1 MTMTLADLLRF
12 AHPARSKG
20 IKAES
25 ENTTTR
31 SIDGIRLKPAQGTV
45 ELHAVGLSLAR
56 LCQRDCQPLPTPS
69 SPCAC
74 FGPVDLGATS
84 AYLSK
89 NELTAAAVAPLAG
102 FSELKVLSLAD
113 NKIERVPDCLRALGK
128 LKRLSVA
135 RNPVMGRP
143 YALEQ
148 ILAFVPSL
156 RELNGRHI
164 SEAEARRGRAVYRI
178 HVVLR
183 NLVYLLG
190 LVQKEEPG
198 AAWVEALKSVERVL
212 VGGVSTSAA
221 QAVSQLA
228 DEYFLLDSDPDQ
240 EERGSVTSN
249 HGLAVEANAIW
260 VDSIAFSMSDND
272 QGDEGIES
280 LLLEV
285 TQSLVSL
292 EALCREEASRAE
304 EVDAQAMAI
313 WRAVFGFR
321 DLVVARQRAEAAAA
335 AEAVDQTAPENENDN
350 EGAVDR
356 LEKERDALAE
366 MVGLR
371 EREAGLLRAQRDEA
385 LEACAGLRS
394 KVEDLE
400 KGLATA
406 GVQREGYRRQT
417 EEAAKKDEI
426 GRSQQH
432 AVIEMLSEQLEA
444 SKRRA
449 AAVAARNE
457 ELVIE
462 LDAALRA
469 RSAAMEAQTS
479 AESSAA
485 EARSS
490 GKEALRQQKASFE
503 SVLRELHAELEA
515 LRSEP
520 RVPVNIEVVTPDV
533 TRAIDERDGRI
544 ASLTEKLA
552 AYERDQWQEATARS
566 YREEKARER
575 VSIAAAFCF
584 RGWMGYTRR
593 RRATTRLEASLSSI
607 GAGAGRASAV
617 HALTSWRAHTRTRR
631 VAAALA
637 AVRQT
642 QASSETMRR
651 VFRGW
656 SELAAQRK
664 RVDAFVGRRSSRTVR
679 RALVGLAG
687 YAFHRQES
695 IRSAERAVALRSQTA
710 TLADAFRS
718 WHDGAVASR
727 RHREEATASCVA
739 FLFAAWIRATREM
752 KQQRALELA
761 ADRHSTKRLQRSALQ
776 ALGAHAA
783 GVYCRRSTVDALELG
798 RRRDLMLDALD
809 GWRDC
814 LKAGR
819 ADRAR
824 QRAHARDTMRATIA
838 AWRSHAFV
846 STKARIVGLQV
857 VAILARTTTEQRTS
871 DLKQRLH
878 EASEAFE
885 RTESLALSMAASFDA
900 LQRRLSEADREHRRA
915 VYTMAEKHSRLA
927 RAHRTTKRLL
937 NNALHEARE
946 LEAARAEQAAAAAS
960 SAQARAAAELALDRS
975 LDENRHLSLRLRAS
989 DAVKSSAQTRATK
1002 EAAKNAAKAVR
1013 RSDAWSLGAA
1023 WPV

>member
-1 MTMTLADLLRF
+1 MTLADLLRF

-25 ENTTTR
+25 ENTATR
-31 SIDGIRLKPAQGTV
+31 SIDGIRLKSAQGTV
-45 ELHAVGLSLAR
+45 EIHAVGLGLHL
-56 LCQRDCQPLPTPS
+56 LCDCPLPTPS
-69 SPCAC
+69 SPCSC
-74 FGPVDLGATS
+74 FGHVDLGATS

-89 NELTAAAVAPLAG
+89 NELTAAAVDPLAG

-113 NKIERVPDCLRALGK
+113 NQIERVPDCLRAMGK

-148 ILAFVPSL
+148 VLAFVPSL
-156 RELNGRHI
+156 RELNGRRI
-164 SEAEARRGRAVYRI
+164 SEAEARRGRAVYRS

-198 AAWVEALKSVERVL
+198 AAWVDALESVERVL
-212 VGGVSTSAA
+212 VGGASAA
-221 QAVSQLA
+221 QAATQLA

-240 EERGSVTSN
+240 EERGSITSN

-260 VDSIAFSMSDND
+260 VDSFAFSMSDND
-272 QGDEGIES
+272 QGDEGFES
-280 LLLEV
+280 MLLEV

-292 EALCREEASRAE
+292 EALCREEEAWAE
-304 EVDAQAMAI
+304 DVDAQAQAI

-335 AEAVDQTAPENENDN
+335 AAAAAEAVDQAAPENESEN
-350 EGAVDR
+350 EGAADR

-394 KVEDLE
+394 KVQDLE
-400 KGLATA
+400 KGLAIA
-406 GVQREGYRRQT
+406 GVQREGYRRQV

-444 SKRRA
+444 SKRQA

-457 ELVIE
+457 ELVGE

-479 AESSAA
+479 AESSAV

-490 GKEALRQQKASFE
+490 GEEALRQQKASFE
-503 SVLRELHAELEA
+503 SVLRELRAELDA

-520 RVPVNIEVVTPDV
+520 RVPVNIEVVNPDV
-533 TRAIDERDGRI
+533 TRVIDERDGRI
-544 ASLTEKLA
+544 ASLAETLA

-584 RGWMGYTRR
+584 RGWMGYMRR

-607 GAGAGRASAV
+607 AAGAGRASAV

-687 YAFHRQES
+687 YAFHRRDS
-695 IRSAERAVALRSQTA
+695 LRSAERAVALRSQMT

-727 RHREEATASCVA
+727 RQREEATASRVA
-739 FLFAAWIRATREM
+739 LLFAAWIRATREM
-752 KQQRALELA
+752 KQQRALEHA
-761 ADRHSTKRLQRSALQ
+761 ADRHSTERLQRAALQ

-783 GVYCRRSTVDALELG
+783 GVGRRRSTVDALELG
-798 RRRDLMLDALD
+798 RSRDLLLDALH

-857 VAILARTTTEQRTS
+857 VAILAGTTIERRTS
-871 DLKQRLH
+871 ELKQRLH

-885 RTESLALSMAASFDA
+885 RTESLALSMAASLDA

-915 VYTMAEKHSRLA
+915 VHTMAEKHARLA
-927 RAHRTTKRLL
+927 RAHRTTKRQL

-946 LEAARAEQAAAAAS
+946 LEAARVEQAAAAAS

-975 LDENRHLSLRLRAS
+975 LEENRHLSLRLRAS

-1002 EAAKNAAKAVR
+1002 EAAKNAANAVR